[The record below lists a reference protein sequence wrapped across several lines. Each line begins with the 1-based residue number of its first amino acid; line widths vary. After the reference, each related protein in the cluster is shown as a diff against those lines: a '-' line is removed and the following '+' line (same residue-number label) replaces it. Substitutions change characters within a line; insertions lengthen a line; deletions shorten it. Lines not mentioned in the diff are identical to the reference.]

1 MYSTVQPCPRDRHD
15 PRIPRDSTPPA
26 DAELGSLPAGWEK
39 RETATGRPYF
49 VDHHN
54 RTTQFTD
61 PRLSGPILRVMQRA
75 RIENGGGSSTTT
87 ASQLPASFP
96 SPTAAATAA
105 SSIISETVATPTSNG
120 DNTAPSLPSTSSS
133 SVSSS
138 NTTTAPVLPSP
149 AKISRP
155 LPPLPVEE
163 SPPADSSVAAAADS
177 AASSEPRLDVT
188 DGLAMSILEAVVEAP
203 PRPPPTVNPAV
214 TNVRAPHILPNLA
227 ALRALDLNDNPQNN
241 ENSLSTTPSS
251 ATPTAD
257 VPTTALPPAVSEAAP
272 TTPQPLPPPSTPRNH
287 HHHHPESPKP
297 SSNLLRSL
305 FDNEESLPKYKRD
318 LVAKMKVLRSELT
331 SLQPQ
336 SGHCRLEVSRQEI
349 FEDSYR
355 QASQKGLSFSS
366 VNWVPRG
373 GLTSGIGT
381 L

>member
-1 MYSTVQPCPRDRHD
+1 M
-15 PRIPRDSTPPA
+15 
-26 DAELGSLPAGWEK
+26 
-39 RETATGRPYF
+39 
-49 VDHHN
+49 
-54 RTTQFTD
+54 
-61 PRLSGPILRVMQRA
+61 
-75 RIENGGGSSTTT
+75 
-87 ASQLPASFP
+87 
-96 SPTAAATAA
+96 
-105 SSIISETVATPTSNG
+105 
-120 DNTAPSLPSTSSS
+120 
-133 SVSSS
+133 
-138 NTTTAPVLPSP
+138 LPSP

-251 ATPTAD
+251 ATPTAA

-373 GLTSGIGT
+373 GVDQRYSLS